1 MISKQKRNLINKL
14 SFYLLMNATE
24 GHQIKEDIEQS
35 KEIIKSCKNYT
46 NKRIKEIIELQEANY
61 YLPF

>member
-1 MISKQKRNLINKL
+1 MISKQKRKLIHKL

-24 GHQIKEDIEQS
+24 GNQIKEDIKQS

-46 NKRIKEIIELQEANY
+46 NKRIKEIIEIQEANY

>member
-1 MISKQKRNLINKL
+1 MISKQKRNLINEL

-24 GHQIKEDIEQS
+24 GNQIKEDIEKS
-35 KEIIKSCKNYT
+35 KQIIKSCKNYT
-46 NKRIKEIIELQEANY
+46 NKRIKEIIELQEADY

>member
-14 SFYLLMNATE
+14 SFYLLMTATE
-24 GHQIKEDIEQS
+24 GNQIKEDIEQS

-61 YLPF
+61 HLHF

>member
-24 GHQIKEDIEQS
+24 GNQIKEDIEQS

>member
-24 GHQIKEDIEQS
+24 GNQIKEDIEQS
-35 KEIIKSCKNYT
+35 KEIIKNCKNYT
-46 NKRIKEIIELQEANY
+46 NKRIKEIIELKETHY